1 MSVCT
6 LSTKNYTSWYD
17 LSSGDLEHLYKK
29 SKCPGNRSNS
39 WNQLRHLKCVFEIC
53 KTRPSHL
60 RYVHVTKDRD
70 TQVLNV
76 CVCVSVQADAA
87 V

>member
-1 MSVCT
+1 MCVHCSLKTTKVSMIYHLGVSNICT
-6 LSTKNYTSWYD
+6 
-17 LSSGDLEHLYKK
+17 
-29 SKCPGNRSNS
+29 KCPGSRSYSLNK
-39 WNQLRHLKCVFEIC
+39 LRRLKCVFEIC

-60 RYVHVTKDRD
+60 RYVHVSKDSD